1 MKGSQATASPA
12 LAGALS
18 GLKAWTTY
26 WVVESLFFAVSH
38 TLHPPAE
45 QFRQPDPWFADL
57 ALPVYMMAGILGGAL
72 IAVCAK
78 RLIPRRAAAASA
90 PLAGPVSLALIF
102 LFHIHAAGGWR
113 VQILIAVSLAAIFLA

>member
-1 MKGSQATASPA
+1 MNGSQATASPA

-57 ALPVYMMAGILGGAL
+57 ALPVYMTAGAL
-72 IAVCAK
+72 EAPCLLFARTACSRVA
-78 RLIPRRAAAASA
+78 RRRQR
-90 PLAGPVSLALIF
+90 PCQDPCRSL
-102 LFHIHAAGGWR
+102 
-113 VQILIAVSLAAIFLA
+113 